1 MTASAATARATTAS
15 AAAAR
20 LMQRRRPP
28 RRRRLAEH
36 GHAWRARRR
45 CPPGRVGGPRVAP
58 ALVRSSLC
66 AAAPAETSFSTGQE
80 PAAGCALARRFHR
93 VTVEPGGFLFQA
105 SLEQRRRSRHTHS
118 GRRRRSCR
126 SRRASRPPPR
136 ARPSLTRIRAAG
148 LAEAKGKAKGRWRP
162 RRVARPAPHMTEKEA
177 RVKRT
182 QRAGPGLCHMHVQER
197 EGGCAPSA
205 WRAVE

>member
-93 VTVEPGGFLFQA
+93 VTVEPQA
-105 SLEQRRRSRHTHS
+105 DFFSKPLSRAAPALATHSLGPPPPLMPLPTGIETPAKGPSVSYAHTRSR
-118 GRRRRSCR
+118 C
-126 SRRASRPPPR
+126 
-136 ARPSLTRIRAAG
+136 
-148 LAEAKGKAKGRWRP
+148 LAEAKGRWRP
-162 RRVARPAPHMTEKEA
+162 RRVARPALHMTEKEA